1 MAVNRILCVHEKVGR
16 QSHVC
21 QINVNAR
28 KPQSISDLYSKHG
41 SQLKR
46 WTCSCEPMHAT
57 LLSTACPLCCFQLT
71 FVKFLLMSVHMRSPL
86 GYKDGGILMPE
97 NDKKET
103 TLLLSVTIS
112 LFQAA
117 SSQTCFK
124 MTDTLREEPKNYF
137 TPALS
142 LRI

>member
-1 MAVNRILCVHEKVGR
+1 MQATGWDSDKNLFPCSTHDEKVAVKRILCVHEKVGR

-97 NDKKET
+97 NDKKRNNVT
-103 TLLLSVTIS
+103 AFSDDFSV
-112 LFQAA
+112 
-117 SSQTCFK
+117 SSCFK
-124 MTDTLREEPKNYF
+124 SNMF
-137 TPALS
+137 
-142 LRI
+142 